1 MITDANVHSAAQ
13 VSRCLQYLAL
23 WHASAPPSA
32 DIPDRLVTEA
42 VNILTAPPSATP
54 MELFLGRTA

>member
-23 WHASAPPSA
+23 WHASAPPDA
-32 DIPDRLVTEA
+32 GIPDRLVTEA
-42 VNILTAPPSATP
+42 VNILTAPPGATP

>member
-1 MITDANVHSAAQ
+1 MITDANVHSANQ

-23 WHASAPPSA
+23 WHASAPPGA
-32 DIPDRLVTEA
+32 DIPGRLVTEA
-42 VNILTAPPSATP
+42 VNILTAPPGATP

>member
-23 WHASAPPSA
+23 WHASAPPG
-32 DIPDRLVTEA
+32 
-42 VNILTAPPSATP
+42 ATP

>member
-1 MITDANVHSAAQ
+1 MITDANAHNAAQ

-23 WHASAPPSA
+23 WHASAPPGA
-32 DIPDRLVTEA
+32 DIPGRLVTEA